1 VEDEPDPRRVAG
13 IGWGGRVPVLRLDG
27 INDRAAAEGLVGR
40 YLEAPTLPLPPGTY
54 YWHQLVGL
62 AVADDAGVEL
72 GEVVE
77 VFRAG
82 ENEVYRIEGPLGE
95 LLVPALRDV
104 VLAID
109 LDARRMVVHYEAEEV

>member
-1 VEDEPDPRRVAG
+1 
-13 IGWGGRVPVLRLDG
+13 VPVLQLQGVD
-27 INDRAAAEGLVGR
+27 DRAAAEGLAGR
-40 YLEAPTLPLPPGTY
+40 YLEAPPLPLPPGTY

-62 AVADDAGVEL
+62 AVADEAGAAL

-82 ENEVYRIEGPLGE
+82 ENEVYRIEGPSGE

-104 VLAID
+104 VLSID
-109 LDARRMVVHYEAEEV
+109 VDKRRMIVHYEAEEV

>member
-1 VEDEPDPRRVAG
+1 
-13 IGWGGRVPVLRLDG
+13 VPVLRLDG
-27 INDRAAAEGLVGR
+27 VDDRDAAEELVGR
-40 YLEAPTLPLPPGTY
+40 YLEAPPVQLPPGTY

-62 AVADDAGVEL
+62 SVADDAGVEL
-72 GEVVE
+72 GKVVE

-82 ENEVYRIEGPLGE
+82 ENEVYRIEGPAGE

-109 LDARRMVVHYEAEEV
+109 LESRRMIVHYEMEEV